1 MAKSQELKL
10 SILIGG
16 KVDASLS
23 KAVSNANK
31 QLESM
36 AKTIGNIGKAGLA
49 SMTALA
55 GVTTKFLKDATEDAM
70 KYETTMA
77 EIAKVVD
84 ELKDDSGN
92 PTSYYDEM
100 KSGLKAMTTKIPV
113 TFEGAGEIAAAFG
126 QSGISSTSE
135 ILQYTADAAKMAIA
149 FDTEAGTAGEWMA
162 TWKQAFGQTEKE
174 IVELAD
180 QLNYLSN
187 NTNATATDLAEIVTR
202 VGSLGGMAG
211 VNTSSVAALADVLV
225 ATGVDNESA
234 ATSLRNMFLK
244 WTAGSTATTSEQTA
258 MGKLGLD
265 SAEFAQRMQDDAI
278 GAIKDFFNRVSGLS
292 QADQISVMN
301 QYFGKRA
308 VESATKLAQ
317 NMDMLSQNLEWID
330 GTEWQGSMENEYLT
344 RSDTAENSIQLAQNA
359 WRNLRETFG
368 EAFLPVVK
376 QAADWFVTFSGTIED
391 AAPTIANITGQ
402 IADFALNGLTVL
414 SDALESLWKV
424 AEKFLN
430 FTAGEDD
437 DGNKNSSKVSTALAG
452 TALAFGAM
460 SMAPQAFSL
469 VSALTGGIN
478 SAVFGGKNKTL
489 LGGSTV
495 GGKGGGLVGFAKNAF
510 STVYAAREGAVL
522 ADNGTGATSLGDKLL
537 GSYFGIK
544 NKKGLTSTNDKTF
557 FKATVSTF
565 KQIKNAQS
573 NGGILGILKN
583 SNYGKN
589 VANAFGG
596 FKASASS
603 VGANLGSIFGG
614 VLSTTE
620 NVGGAGLGSILGGYL
635 SAVKNV
641 ATLFNSGSNLAGT
654 ALSPLLSGGAS
665 IFAGL
670 MSSFGPVIAGLGT
683 VVAAVSLLGD
693 NFEDVRTII
702 GNVFGEKGLTI
713 FDTFTSKI
721 SSIGSTVMDTLKN
734 AFSLENLQSIQQ
746 SLSGMSFFGIDDLG
760 TTFGAVIPII
770 ESVKGVIDQIVALGE
785 QHIKPLLSEVFDFV
799 INQFWPAVS
808 PVLATIISIVGT
820 VLVNAIAVI
829 VDTIRGLLPVIEP
842 VIMGIVGLVKSIA
855 TVAVKVI
862 NFIINAL
869 NKLSFD
875 VPEWVAGI
883 GGTHVGFNL
892 KTVELPKFANGGF
905 TNGVSIAGEAG
916 TEAVISFKSA
926 VRNDNIANWIKA
938 GQMLG
943 VSGSD
948 AASAAGGFTDFTKA
962 YTDYALKS
970 NGIRTASDA
979 ITAISATFRNALA
992 GDGSYGL
999 AAAAIA
1005 MDIAPML
1012 ANRYFGNSDIT
1023 SLITEAGKMFNG
1035 GTVVTGWNNGI
1046 LYDSSTQLSDVSATA
1061 SAGGSTASGAQ
1072 FVFAPNITVGQGTDI
1087 ESQME
1092 KMFEKFKDMVKREL
1106 TQEQRTR
1113 ARTAY

>member
-1 MAKSQELKL
+1 M
-10 SILIGG
+10 
-16 KVDASLS
+16 
-23 KAVSNANK
+23 
-31 QLESM
+31 
-36 AKTIGNIGKAGLA
+36 
-49 SMTALA
+49 
-55 GVTTKFLKDATEDAM
+55 
-70 KYETTMA
+70 
-77 EIAKVVD
+77 
-84 ELKDDSGN
+84 
-92 PTSYYDEM
+92 
-100 KSGLKAMTTKIPV
+100 
-113 TFEGAGEIAAAFG
+113 
-126 QSGISSTSE
+126 
-135 ILQYTADAAKMAIA
+135 
-149 FDTEAGTAGEWMA
+149 
-162 TWKQAFGQTEKE
+162 
-174 IVELAD
+174 
-180 QLNYLSN
+180 
-187 NTNATATDLAEIVTR
+187 
-202 VGSLGGMAG
+202 
-211 VNTSSVAALADVLV
+211 
-225 ATGVDNESA
+225 
-234 ATSLRNMFLK
+234 
-244 WTAGSTATTSEQTA
+244 
-258 MGKLGLD
+258 
-265 SAEFAQRMQDDAI
+265 
-278 GAIKDFFNRVSGLS
+278 
-292 QADQISVMN
+292 
-301 QYFGKRA
+301 
-308 VESATKLAQ
+308 
-317 NMDMLSQNLEWID
+317 
-330 GTEWQGSMENEYLT
+330 
-344 RSDTAENSIQLAQNA
+344 
-359 WRNLRETFG
+359 
-368 EAFLPVVK
+368 
-376 QAADWFVTFSGTIED
+376 
-391 AAPTIANITGQ
+391 
-402 IADFALNGLTVL
+402 
-414 SDALESLWKV
+414 
-424 AEKFLN
+424 
-430 FTAGEDD
+430 
-437 DGNKNSSKVSTALAG
+437 
-452 TALAFGAM
+452 
-460 SMAPQAFSL
+460 
-469 VSALTGGIN
+469 
-478 SAVFGGKNKTL
+478 
-489 LGGSTV
+489 
-495 GGKGGGLVGFAKNAF
+495 
-510 STVYAAREGAVL
+510 
-522 ADNGTGATSLGDKLL
+522 
-537 GSYFGIK
+537 
-544 NKKGLTSTNDKTF
+544 
-557 FKATVSTF
+557 
-565 KQIKNAQS
+565 
-573 NGGILGILKN
+573 
-583 SNYGKN
+583 
-589 VANAFGG
+589 
-596 FKASASS
+596 
-603 VGANLGSIFGG
+603 
-614 VLSTTE
+614 
-620 NVGGAGLGSILGGYL
+620 GSILGADL
-635 SAVKNV
+635 NAVKNV

-654 ALSPLLSGGAS
+654 VLSPLLSGGAS

-702 GNVFGEKGLTI
+702 GNVFGENGLTI

-785 QHIKPLLSEVFDFV
+785 QRIKPLLSEVFDFV

-829 VDTIRGLLPVIEP
+829 VDAIRGLLPVIEP

-855 TVAVKVI
+855 TVAVNVI
-862 NFIINAL
+862 NAVIRAL
-869 NKLSFD
+869 NGFSFT
-875 VPEWVAGI
+875 VPQWLENVPVAKAFAGQ
-883 GGTHVGFNL
+883 TFGFNL
-892 KTVELPKFANGGF
+892 KEIAVPKFANGGF

-1012 ANRYFGNSDIT
+1012 ASRYFGNSDIT